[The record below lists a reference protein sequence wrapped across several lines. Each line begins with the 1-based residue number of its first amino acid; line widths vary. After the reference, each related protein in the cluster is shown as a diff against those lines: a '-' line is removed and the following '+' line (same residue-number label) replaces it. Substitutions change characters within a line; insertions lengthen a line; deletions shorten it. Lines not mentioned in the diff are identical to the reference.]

1 MGIIKAQKEHNEKV
15 REAMASNVADNL
27 LETLAPADGK
37 VHVAVFGCFGS
48 LGTVSV
54 IAPDEKFNQ
63 QADLIISQMQD
74 AGRDIV
80 DVKFDC
86 EYGIGMTKTGIA
98 YRVMVMYK

>member
-1 MGIIKAQKEHNEKV
+1 MGIIKAQKEHNKKV

-54 IAPDEKFNQ
+54 VAPDEKFNQ

-86 EYGIGMTKTGIA
+86 EYGIGVTKTGIA

>member
-1 MGIIKAQKEHNEKV
+1 MGIIRAQKEHNKKV

-74 AGRDIV
+74 AGRDLV

-86 EYGIGMTKTGIA
+86 EYGVGVTKTGIA

>member
-1 MGIIKAQKEHNEKV
+1 MGIIRAQKEHNKKV

-86 EYGIGMTKTGIA
+86 EYGVGVTKTGIA

>member
-1 MGIIKAQKEHNEKV
+1 M
-15 REAMASNVADNL
+15 
-27 LETLAPADGK
+27 
-37 VHVAVFGCFGS
+37 
-48 LGTVSV
+48 SV

>member
-1 MGIIKAQKEHNEKV
+1 MGIIKAQKEHNKKV
-15 REAMASNVADNL
+15 REVMASNVADNL
-27 LETLAPADGK
+27 LETLVPADGK

>member
-1 MGIIKAQKEHNEKV
+1 MGIIKAQKEQNKKV

-63 QADLIISQMQD
+63 QADVIISQMQD

>member
-1 MGIIKAQKEHNEKV
+1 MGIIKTQKEHNKKV

-86 EYGIGMTKTGIA
+86 EYGIGVTKTGIA

>member
-1 MGIIKAQKEHNEKV
+1 MGIIKAQKEHNKKV

-86 EYGIGMTKTGIA
+86 EYGIDVTKTGIA

>member
-1 MGIIKAQKEHNEKV
+1 MGIIKAQKEHNKKV
-15 REAMASNVADNL
+15 REVMASNVADNL

-86 EYGIGMTKTGIA
+86 DTA
-98 YRVMVMYK
+98 SA